1 MNIKKLCTLALLTAA
16 ALVIF
21 VAEAQIP
28 PVIAVPGVKL
38 GLSNII
44 VLLTMYLYGRRE
56 AAAVLGLKVVLGSIF
71 GGQLMSFFYSAAGGL
86 LCLAVMALL
95 KKPLGEKQIWA
106 TSAFGA
112 VAHNIGQLIVAIGI
126 LGTEKLVWYFPV
138 LLASGIITG
147 LFAGLCAQLALPRLR
162 AALKNQR
169 TGR

>member
-1 MNIKKLCTLALLTAA
+1 MNVKKLCMLALLTAA

-28 PVIAVPGVKL
+28 PIIAVPGVKL

-44 VLLTMYLYGRRE
+44 VLLTMYVYGRRE
-56 AAAVLGLKVVLGSIF
+56 GAVVLGLKTVLGSIF

-86 LCLAVMALL
+86 LCMAVMALL
-95 KKPLGEKQIWA
+95 KGILTEKQIWA

-112 VAHNIGQLIVAIGI
+112 AAHNIGQLIVAIAI
-126 LGTEKLVWYFPV
+126 LGTEKLVWYLPV

-147 LFAGLCAQLALPRLR
+147 LFTGLCAQSALPRLR
-162 AALKNQR
+162 KAMKL
-169 TGR
+169 

>member
-1 MNIKKLCTLALLTAA
+1 MNVRKLCTLALLTAA

-44 VLLTMYLYGRRE
+44 VLLTMYIYGRRE
-56 AAAVLGLKVVLGSIF
+56 GAVVLGLKIVLGSIF
-71 GGQLMSFFYSAAGGL
+71 SGQLMSFFYSAAGGL
-86 LCLAVMALL
+86 LCLGVMSLL
-95 KKPLGEKQIWA
+95 KGVLTEKQIWA

-112 VAHNIGQLIVAIGI
+112 AAHNIGQLIVAIAI
-126 LGTEKLVWYFPV
+126 LGTEKIVWYLPV

-147 LFAGLCAQLALPRLR
+147 LFTGLCAQITLPRLR
-162 AALKNQR
+162 RAMKL
-169 TGR
+169 

>member
-1 MNIKKLCTLALLTAA
+1 MNVKKLCMLALLTAA

-28 PVIAVPGVKL
+28 PIIAVPGVKL

-44 VLLTMYLYGRRE
+44 VLLTMYVYGRRE
-56 AAAVLGLKVVLGSIF
+56 GAVVLGLKTVLGSIF

-86 LCLAVMALL
+86 LCMAVMALL
-95 KKPLGEKQIWA
+95 KGILTEKQIWA

-112 VAHNIGQLIVAIGI
+112 AAHNIGQLIVAIAI
-126 LGTEKLVWYFPV
+126 LGTEKLVWYLPV

-147 LFAGLCAQLALPRLR
+147 LFTGLCAQAALPRLR
-162 AALKNQR
+162 KAMKL
-169 TGR
+169 

>member
-1 MNIKKLCTLALLTAA
+1 MNVRKLCTLALLTAA

-44 VLLTMYLYGRRE
+44 VLLTMYIYGRRE
-56 AAAVLGLKVVLGSIF
+56 GAVVLGLKIILGSIF
-71 GGQLMSFFYSAAGGL
+71 SGQLMSFFYSAAGGL
-86 LCLAVMALL
+86 LCLGVMSLL
-95 KKPLGEKQIWA
+95 KGVLTEKQIWA

-112 VAHNIGQLIVAIGI
+112 AAHNIGQLIVAIAI
-126 LGTEKLVWYFPV
+126 LGTEKLVWYLPV

-147 LFAGLCAQLALPRLR
+147 LFTGLCAQITLPRLR
-162 AALKNQR
+162 RAMKL
-169 TGR
+169 

>member
-1 MNIKKLCTLALLTAA
+1 MNVRKLCTLALLTAA

-56 AAAVLGLKVVLGSIF
+56 GAIVLGLKIVLGSVF
-71 GGQLMSFFYSAAGGL
+71 AGQLMSFFYSAAGGL
-86 LCLAVMALL
+86 LCMAVMALL
-95 KKPLGEKQIWA
+95 KGILTEKQIWA

-112 VAHNIGQLIVAIGI
+112 AAHNIGQLIVAIAI
-126 LGTEKLVWYFPV
+126 LGTEKLVWYLPV
-138 LLASGIITG
+138 LLASGVITG
-147 LFAGLCAQLALPRLR
+147 LFTGLCSQITLPRLR
-162 AALKNQR
+162 KAIKL
-169 TGR
+169 

>member
-1 MNIKKLCTLALLTAA
+1 MNVKKLCTLALLTAA

-56 AAAVLGLKVVLGSIF
+56 GAIVLGLKIVLGSVF
-71 GGQLMSFFYSAAGGL
+71 SGQLMSFFYSAAGGL
-86 LCLAVMALL
+86 LCIAVMSLL
-95 KKPLGEKQIWA
+95 KGVLTEKQIWA

-112 VAHNIGQLIVAIGI
+112 AAHNIGQLIVAIAI
-126 LGTEKLVWYFPV
+126 LGTEKLVWYLPV
-138 LLASGIITG
+138 LLASGIVTG
-147 LFAGLCAQLALPRLR
+147 LFTGLCAQLALPRIR
-162 AALKNQR
+162 KIYR

>member
-1 MNIKKLCTLALLTAA
+1 MNVKKLCTLALLTAA
-16 ALVIF
+16 ALVLF
-21 VAEAQIP
+21 VAEARIP

-56 AAAVLGLKVVLGSIF
+56 GAIVMGLKIVLGSIF
-71 GGQLMSFFYSAAGGL
+71 AGQLISFFYSAAGGV
-86 LCLAVMALL
+86 LCFAVMALL
-95 KKPLGEKQIWA
+95 KGVLGEKQIWA

-112 VAHNIGQLIVAIGI
+112 VAHNIGQLIVAIAI

-147 LFAGLCAQLALPRLR
+147 LFTGVCCQVALPRIR
-162 AALKNQR
+162 KAMN
-169 TGR
+169 GR

>member
-1 MNIKKLCTLALLTAA
+1 MNVRKLCTLALLTAA

-44 VLLTMYLYGRRE
+44 VLLTMYIYGRRE
-56 AAAVLGLKVVLGSIF
+56 GAVVLGLKIVLGSIF
-71 GGQLMSFFYSAAGGL
+71 SGQLMSFFYSAAGGL
-86 LCLAVMALL
+86 LCLGVMSLL
-95 KKPLGEKQIWA
+95 KGVLTEKQIWA

-112 VAHNIGQLIVAIGI
+112 AAHNIGQLIVAIAI
-126 LGTEKLVWYFPV
+126 LGTEKLVWYLPV

-147 LFAGLCAQLALPRLR
+147 LFTGLCAQITLPRLR
-162 AALKNQR
+162 KAMKL
-169 TGR
+169 

>member
-1 MNIKKLCTLALLTAA
+1 MNVRKLCTLALLTAA

-44 VLLTMYLYGRRE
+44 VLLTMYIYGRRE
-56 AAAVLGLKVVLGSIF
+56 GAVVLGLKIVLGSIF
-71 GGQLMSFFYSAAGGL
+71 SGQLMSFFYSAAGGL
-86 LCLAVMALL
+86 LCLGVMSML
-95 KKPLGEKQIWA
+95 KGMLTEKQIWA

-112 VAHNIGQLIVAIGI
+112 AAHNIGQLIVAIAI
-126 LGTEKLVWYFPV
+126 LGTEKLVWYLPV

-147 LFAGLCAQLALPRLR
+147 LFTGLCAQITLPRLR
-162 AALKNQR
+162 RAMKL
-169 TGR
+169 

>member
-1 MNIKKLCTLALLTAA
+1 MNVKKLCTLALLTAA

-56 AAAVLGLKVVLGSIF
+56 GAIVLGLKIVLGSVF
-71 GGQLMSFFYSAAGGL
+71 SGQLMSFFYSAAGGL
-86 LCLAVMALL
+86 LCMAVMSLL
-95 KKPLGEKQIWA
+95 KGVLTEKQIWA

-112 VAHNIGQLIVAIGI
+112 AAHNIGQLIVAIAI
-126 LGTEKLVWYFPV
+126 LGTEKLVWYLPV
-138 LLASGIITG
+138 LLASGIVTG
-147 LFAGLCAQLALPRLR
+147 LFTGLCAQLALPRIR
-162 AALKNQR
+162 KIYR

>member
-1 MNIKKLCTLALLTAA
+1 MNVRKLCTLALLTAA

-56 AAAVLGLKVVLGSIF
+56 GAIVLGLKIVLGSVF
-71 GGQLMSFFYSAAGGL
+71 AGQLMSFFYSAAGGL
-86 LCLAVMALL
+86 LCLGVMSLL
-95 KKPLGEKQIWA
+95 KGILTEKQIWA

-112 VAHNIGQLIVAIGI
+112 AAHNIGQLIVAIAI
-126 LGTEKLVWYFPV
+126 LGTEKLVWYLPV
-138 LLASGIITG
+138 LLASGVITG
-147 LFAGLCAQLALPRLR
+147 LFTGLCSQITLPRLR
-162 AALKNQR
+162 KAIKL
-169 TGR
+169 

>member
-1 MNIKKLCTLALLTAA
+1 MNVRKLCTLALLTAA

-44 VLLTMYLYGRRE
+44 VLLTMYIFGRRE
-56 AAAVLGLKVVLGSIF
+56 GAVVLGLKIVLGSVF
-71 GGQLMSFFYSAAGGL
+71 SGQLMSFFYSAAGGL
-86 LCLAVMALL
+86 LCLGVMSLL
-95 KKPLGEKQIWA
+95 KGVLTEKQIWA

-112 VAHNIGQLIVAIGI
+112 AAHNIGQLIVAIAI
-126 LGTEKLVWYFPV
+126 LGTEKLVWYLPV

-147 LFAGLCAQLALPRLR
+147 LFTGLCAQITLPRLR
-162 AALKNQR
+162 RAMKL
-169 TGR
+169 

>member
-1 MNIKKLCTLALLTAA
+1 MNARKLCTLALLTAA

-44 VLLTMYLYGRRE
+44 VLLTMYIYGRRE
-56 AAAVLGLKVVLGSIF
+56 GAVVLGLKIVLGSIF
-71 GGQLMSFFYSAAGGL
+71 SGQLMSFFYSAAGGI
-86 LCLAVMALL
+86 LCLGVMSLL
-95 KKPLGEKQIWA
+95 KGLLTEKQIWA

-112 VAHNIGQLIVAIGI
+112 AAHNIGQMMVAVVV
-126 LGTEKLVWYFPV
+126 LGTEKLLWYLPV
-138 LLASGIITG
+138 LLVSGVVTGVFTG
-147 LFAGLCAQLALPRLR
+147 LCCQLTLPRLR
-162 AALKNQR
+162 RALSDQR

>member
-1 MNIKKLCTLALLTAA
+1 MNVKKLCALALLTSA

-44 VLLTMYLYGRRE
+44 VLLSMYLYGRRE
-56 AAAVLGLKVVLGSIF
+56 GAVVLGLKTVLGSVF
-71 GGQLMSFFYSAAGGL
+71 SGQLMSFFYSAAGGL
-86 LCLAVMALL
+86 LALAVMALL
-95 KKPLGEKQIWA
+95 KGLLTEKQIWA
-106 TSAFGA
+106 ASAFGA
-112 VAHNIGQLIVAIGI
+112 VAHNIGQLLVAIGV

-147 LFAGLCAQLALPRLR
+147 LFTGLCAQLALPRLR
-162 AALKNQR
+162 KALYR

>member
-1 MNIKKLCTLALLTAA
+1 MNVKKLCTLALLTAA

-44 VLLTMYLYGRRE
+44 VLLTMYIYGRRE
-56 AAAVLGLKVVLGSIF
+56 GAVVLGLKIVLGSIF
-71 GGQLMSFFYSAAGGL
+71 SGQLMSFFYSAAGGL
-86 LCLAVMALL
+86 LCLGVMSLL
-95 KKPLGEKQIWA
+95 KGMLTEKQIWA

-112 VAHNIGQLIVAIGI
+112 AAHNIGQLIVAIAI
-126 LGTEKLVWYFPV
+126 LGTDKLVWYLPV

-147 LFAGLCAQLALPRLR
+147 VFTGLCAQVTLPRLR
-162 AALKNQR
+162 KAMKL
-169 TGR
+169 